1 MNTLI
6 IIPAYNEAA
15 NIVKVVE
22 SLSSLKNQVDYVIVN
37 DGSRDQTAGICMEKG
52 FPLINLPVNV
62 GLAGAFQAGVK
73 YALRNGYDS
82 VLQFDG
88 DGQHNACFIDKMI
101 GRMEASGCDIVIGS
115 RFVQEK
121 RPKSLRMLGN
131 GLIQMAIAVTTK
143 RKITD
148 PTSGMR
154 LYNQKV
160 LGILGE
166 SADLSPEPDTIAF
179 LARSGAT
186 IEELHI
192 TMNERLAGKS
202 YLTFS
207 RSTRYMMHM
216 CLSIFFIQ
224 WFRKKLTIS

>member
-15 NIVKVVE
+15 NIIKVVE
-22 SLSSLKNQVDYVIVN
+22 SLSLLKSQADYVIVN
-37 DGSRDQTAGICMEKG
+37 DGSRDQTADICMKKG
-52 FPLINLPVNV
+52 YPTVNLPVNV

-88 DGQHNACFIDKMI
+88 DGQHNAAFIDRMI
-101 GRMEASGCDIVIGS
+101 GRMEACGCDIVIGS
-115 RFVQEK
+115 RFLQAK
-121 RPKSLRMLGN
+121 RPKSLRMFGS
-131 GLIQMAIAVTTK
+131 GLIQFAIAVTAK
-143 RKITD
+143 RQITD

-154 LYNQKV
+154 LYNQKM
-160 LGILGE
+160 LGILGD
-166 SADLSPEPDTIAF
+166 SVDLSPEPDTLAF
-179 LARSGAT
+179 LLRSGAT

-207 RSTRYMMHM
+207 RSIRYMMHM